1 MRKLIGIALMIAL
14 ASLSALAQEEAA
26 PAAAP
31 AAPAVEPAAAPA
43 AAPAAPAAP
52 AVAPGMKVPLPC
64 KVYAN
69 CEDEGELVFIPSG
82 YMGGVDNGSA
92 LEVDDC
98 WKENPHAGES
108 CIKVVYPE
116 KGWAGVAFQN
126 PANNWG
132 DDEGGIDLRG
142 AKQLSFWARGDK
154 GGEMVEFKMGI
165 IAKNKAF
172 WDTGKASAGKL
183 KLEATWKQYIVPL
196 EGKDL
201 SRIVTGFVFVVQG
214 RTEPVVFYVDDIVYE

>member
-1 MRKLIGIALMIAL
+1 MKKIIGIAMMVVLAAL
-14 ASLSALAQEEAA
+14 PVLAQEEAA
-26 PAAAP
+26 PA

-43 AAPAAPAAP
+43 AAPVMAP
-52 AVAPGMKVPLPC
+52 AVPAVVPGMKVALPC
-64 KVYAN
+64 KVYGN
-69 CEDEGELVFIPSG
+69 CEDEGESVFIPSG

-98 WKENPHAGES
+98 WTENPHTGGS

-116 KGWAGVAFQN
+116 KGWAGVAWQN

-132 DDEGGIDLRG
+132 DDEGGVDLRG
-142 AKQLSFWARGDK
+142 AKQLSFWVRGDK

-165 IAKNKAF
+165 IAKNRAF
-172 WDTGKASAGKL
+172 WDTGKASAGKV
-183 KLEATWKQYIVPL
+183 KLDATWKQIIVPL

-214 RTEPVVFYVDDIVYE
+214 RTEPVTFYIDDIVYE